1 MSETVCDPLFEKRE
15 KLVMRL
21 MPYVQKNG
29 FSSLK
34 MDDAAKY
41 MDISKPTM
49 YKYFASKTEIAECL
63 IDKFV
68 IYVSNQMLAEAPP
81 TLSSEPLSQ
90 PSAEELKFYNE
101 SFAQAFK
108 LTIKLSFYLTD
119 VLLQDLN
126 GTYPDLYAKLAQAV
140 ELCKNKLADYF
151 VSGIAL
157 SVFYPI
163 NARIYLTQVDLVF
176 RKLLDPKWLMLQNIT
191 MKQALMDFYKTMKH
205 QVFYEKW
212 LDEDNSAMGLYFD
225 KLITGMRS
233 YD

>member
-1 MSETVCDPLFEKRE
+1 MSETDCDPLFEKRE

-21 MPYVQKNG
+21 MPFVQKHG

-49 YKYFASKTEIAECL
+49 YKYFASKAEIAESI

-68 IYVSNQMLAEAPP
+68 LYVSDQMLAEAPP
-81 TLSSEPLSQ
+81 TLATAQSS
-90 PSAEELKFYNE
+90 PSTAEELKRYGE
-101 SFAQAFK
+101 SFASAFK

-119 VLLQDLN
+119 VLLQDLS
-126 GTYPDLYAKLAQAV
+126 GSYPDLYAKLAGAV
-140 ELCKNKLADYF
+140 ELCKNKLAAYF
-151 VSGIAL
+151 DSGIAL
-157 SVFYPI
+157 GVFYPI
-163 NARIYLTQVDLVF
+163 NARLYLTQVDLVF
-176 RKLLDPKWLMLQNIT
+176 RKLMDPKWLMLQNMT

-212 LDEDNSAMGLYFD
+212 LDEDDSEMGAYFD
-225 KLITGMRS
+225 ALIARMRA
-233 YD
+233 YE

>member
-49 YKYFASKTEIAECL
+49 YKYFASKTEIAESL

-68 IYVSNQMLAEAPP
+68 LYVSHQMLAEAPP
-81 TLSSEPLSQ
+81 KLSPELQSQ
-90 PSAEELKFYNE
+90 PTAEELKFYNE
-101 SFAQAFK
+101 SFAIAFK

-126 GTYPDLYAKLAQAV
+126 ASYPDLYAKLAGAI

-151 VSGIAL
+151 NSGIAL
-157 SVFYPI
+157 GVFYPI
-163 NARIYLTQVDLVF
+163 HAGLYLTQSDLVF
-176 RKLLDPKWLMLQNIT
+176 RKILDPKWLMLQNMT
-191 MKQALMDFYKTMKH
+191 MKQALMDFYKSMKH

-212 LDEDNSAMGLYFD
+212 LDEDNSVMGAYFD
-225 KLITGMRS
+225 ALIAGMRA
-233 YD
+233 YE

>member
-1 MSETVCDPLFEKRE
+1 MSETDCDPLFEKRE

-29 FSSLK
+29 FSALK
-34 MDDAAKY
+34 MDDAAKF

-49 YKYFASKTEIAECL
+49 YKYFASKDEIAECI
-63 IDKFV
+63 IDKFAMF
-68 IYVSNQMLAEAPP
+68 VSNQMLSEAPP
-81 TLSSEPLSQ
+81 TLSPESLSR

-126 GTYPDLYAKLAQAV
+126 AAYPHLSSKLGQAV

-157 SVFYPI
+157 GVFYPI
-163 NARIYLTQVDLVF
+163 NPRIYLTQVDLVF
-176 RKLLDPKWLMLQNIT
+176 RKLFDPKWLMLQNMT

-212 LDEDNSAMGLYFD
+212 LDEDNSAMDAYVD
-225 KLITGMRS
+225 KLIASMRA

>member
-1 MSETVCDPLFEKRE
+1 MSEIDCDPLFEKRE

-21 MPYVQKNG
+21 MPYVQKHG

-49 YKYFASKTEIAECL
+49 YKYFASKTEIAESL

-68 IYVSNQMLAEAPP
+68 LYVSDQMLAEAPP
-81 TLSSEPLSQ
+81 TLSTEQ
-90 PSAEELKFYNE
+90 PSTEELKFYGE
-101 SFAQAFK
+101 SFARAFK

-119 VLLQDLN
+119 VLLQDLS
-126 GTYPDLYAKLAQAV
+126 GSYPDLYAKLAGAV
-140 ELCKNKLADYF
+140 ELCKNKLAEYF
-151 VSGIAL
+151 DSGIAL
-157 SVFYPI
+157 GVFYPI
-163 NARIYLTQVDLVF
+163 HARIYLTQVDLVF
-176 RKLLDPKWLMLQNIT
+176 RKLLDPKWLMLQNMT
-191 MKQALMDFYKTMKH
+191 MKQALMDFYKSMKH

-212 LDEDNSAMGLYFD
+212 LDEEDSAMSDYFD
-225 KLITGMRS
+225 ALIAGMRA

>member
-21 MPYVQKNG
+21 MPYVQKCG
-29 FSSLK
+29 FSALK

-49 YKYFASKTEIAECL
+49 YKYFASKTEIAESL

-68 IYVSNQMLAEAPP
+68 LYVSEQMLSEAPP
-81 TLSSEPLSQ
+81 TLPQEQ
-90 PSAEELKFYNE
+90 PSAEELKIYGE
-101 SFAQAFK
+101 SFARAFK

-119 VLLQDLN
+119 ILLQDLSAA
-126 GTYPDLYAKLAQAV
+126 YPDLYAKLAGAV
-140 ELCKNKLADYF
+140 ELCKSKLAAYF
-151 VSGIAL
+151 ESGIAL
-157 SVFYPI
+157 GVFYPI
-163 NARIYLTQVDLVF
+163 SPRIYLTQVDLVF
-176 RKLLDPKWLMLQNIT
+176 RKLLDPKWLMLQNMT

-212 LDEDNSAMGLYFD
+212 LDEDDSAMSVYFD
-225 KLITGMRS
+225 TLIAGMRT
-233 YD
+233 YE

>member
-1 MSETVCDPLFEKRE
+1 MSETDCDPLFEKRE

-29 FSSLK
+29 LSALK

-49 YKYFASKTEIAECL
+49 YKYFASKTEIAESI

-68 IYVSNQMLAEAPP
+68 LYVSNQMLAEAPP
-81 TLSSEPLSQ
+81 SLSPEQPSQ
-90 PSAEELKFYNE
+90 PSAEELKFYGE
-101 SFAQAFK
+101 SFARAFK

-119 VLLQDLN
+119 ILLQDLSAA
-126 GTYPDLYAKLAQAV
+126 YPDLYAKLAGAV

-151 VSGIAL
+151 DSGIAL
-157 SVFYPI
+157 GVFYPI

-176 RKLLDPKWLMLQNIT
+176 RKILDPKWLMLQNMT

-212 LDEDNSAMGLYFD
+212 LDDNDSAMGAYFD
-225 KLITGMRS
+225 ALIAGMRA